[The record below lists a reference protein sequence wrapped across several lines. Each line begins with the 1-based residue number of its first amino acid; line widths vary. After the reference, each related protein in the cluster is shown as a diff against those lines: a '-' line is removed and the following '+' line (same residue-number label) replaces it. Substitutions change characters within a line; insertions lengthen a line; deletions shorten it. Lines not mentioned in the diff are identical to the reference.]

1 VHPVGVFFTSAS
13 NGTFHRDS
21 AHVSEGNLPKI
32 IGIDPGQI
40 NIWCASSYSVGA
52 EYLGMDGRVEYLG
65 FVIFRIRNIVLL
77 NPNTSGHFL
86 RHSESDKVYIS
97 SFQQDDT

>member
-1 VHPVGVFFTSAS
+1 MHPVGVFFTSAS

-40 NIWCASSYSVGA
+40 NIWCASIY
-52 EYLGMDGRVEYLG
+52 DKD
-65 FVIFRIRNIVLL
+65 
-77 NPNTSGHFL
+77 
-86 RHSESDKVYIS
+86 SE
-97 SFQQDDT
+97 DTGDETKR